1 MGIIDDKRN
10 VFSTIKA
17 YTSLKSDK
25 EMPVLNDILPSVNNK
40 KDVGSFLVDALGVV
54 VGTAALKKLT
64 GELFSDLADK
74 IEPKLKSSMKKQLVD
89 FNSGDILPESF
100 SSNGMSIPI
109 KTIDLEGK
117 FKNSP
122 ESPTGSLLYDI
133 NVPSFDNVSHTAIQT
148 EGTFVEYANTQIK
161 YDPDIDNFVF
171 KPVNP
176 SQNVGDYLGG
186 YVDNATFINKQEFST
201 KIMDKMF
208 GSISSNENKSV
219 EEIYNELQ
227 TDELIQKFIND
238 DDDLEISQNDYARL
252 LKKAEELKNGATTY
266 DMGCGVINS
275 ELPLSDLSDLIGFI
289 SGSTDPN
296 EIANKIDDALMGS
309 FDNSDTSDENA
320 ETIRNGFFAKLIQFL
335 QNELSKLLV
344 TSPQARML
352 LAVSSSFQNGGIPD
366 IGDIKDDMKKYK
378 SFIKCI
384 IKDALAIL
392 YEYMFDMIVLELVWL
407 LIPIIKTIT
416 EEKIN
421 AYIGVIKSL
430 ISSKIKA

>member
-1 MGIIDDKRN
+1 MGLIDDKRN

-25 EMPVLNDILPSVNNK
+25 EMPVLNDILPSVDNK

-74 IEPKLKSSMKKQLVD
+74 IEPKLKSSMKKQLTD
-89 FNSGDILPESF
+89 FNSGDVLPESF
-100 SSNGMSIPI
+100 TADGMSIPI

-122 ESPTGSLLYDI
+122 QSPTGSLLYDV
-133 NVPSFDNVSHTAIQT
+133 NVHSFDNTSYTAIQT
-148 EGTFVEYANTQIK
+148 EGTFVEYGNTQIK
-161 YDPDIDNFVF
+161 FDPDLDNFVF
-171 KPVNP
+171 KPTNP
-176 SQNVGDYLGG
+176 SQNVGDYLSG

-227 TDELIQKFIND
+227 TDELIQKFING

-252 LKKAEELKNGATTY
+252 LKKAEELKNGATSY
-266 DMGCGVINS
+266 DMGCGIIESKLN
-275 ELPLSDLSDLIGFI
+275 LDDLSDLIGVI
-289 SGSTDPN
+289 SCSTDPN
-296 EIANKIDDALMGS
+296 EIANKIDDALMSS
-309 FDNSDTSDENA
+309 FDNTDTSDENA

-378 SFIKCI
+378 AFIKCI